1 MEYMYKIEG
10 DYLTEHSII
19 TMINILD
26 KVLYE
31 VEHMTEDE
39 IRSKYALS
47 EDIDYYHFRID
58 LSNFLDSYWEY
69 SKRLQKMIKAEDSRK
84 KKEGKM

>member
-10 DYLTEHSII
+10 DYLTEHSINN
-19 TMINILD
+19 MINILD

-31 VEHMTEDE
+31 VENMTEDE

-47 EDIDYYHFRID
+47 EDMDYYHFRID
-58 LSNFLDSYWEY
+58 LGNFLDSYFEY
-69 SKRLQKMIKAEDSRK
+69 SKRLQTAIKAENSRK
-84 KKEGKM
+84 EKEGRI